1 MCQLHRQTLSA
12 TEQWGQRPV
21 GHPADPDAGA
31 AGGDQGR
38 QSHLSPSIPI
48 PVPRGWGQPAARN
61 GGTGGGEHST
71 GTCAWMG
78 EW

>member
-48 PVPRGWGQPAARN
+48 PVPRGLGTAGSSEWGCRGRRAQYRYVRLD
-61 GGTGGGEHST
+61 G
-71 GTCAWMG
+71 
-78 EW
+78 